1 MPNSNNRGDNFA
13 LKKESKDP
21 KVSGSLSPRIW
32 LIGGTSEGLAL
43 ARLIIQA
50 SLPCTVSVTTA
61 SAECRYPRDAAV
73 LKVQIQQFTPQAL
86 STFLRA
92 EKIAVI
98 LDASHPHAAEISTL
112 AMQAADA
119 NDIPYLR
126 FERPA
131 VDSHPDCVHSVE
143 TLASVLCEQY
153 LLNRRVL
160 LTLGAKALSQ
170 FRPWQSRSTLF
181 ARILPSQV
189 ALQAAIEAGFAPECL
204 IALRPPI
211 SMGMERALWRQWRID
226 LVITKASGQPG
237 GEGIKRQVAAALQV
251 DLIVIQRPRLVY
263 PQQTSDMEDAIA
275 FCQKTLTQRRS
286 PIQLPPTDEAQR
298 PE

>member
-1 MPNSNNRGDNFA
+1 MPNSNNPDNNFA
-13 LKKESKDP
+13 LKKENESP
-21 KVSGSLSPRIW
+21 NISGDVSPRIW

-43 ARLIIQA
+43 ARRLIKA

-61 SAECRYPRDAAV
+61 SAERRYPRDAL
-73 LKVQIQQFTPQAL
+73 LKVQIERFTPQTLA
-86 STFLRA
+86 TFLKL

-112 AMQAADA
+112 AMKTAEADH
-119 NDIPYLR
+119 IPYLR

-131 VDSHPDCVHSVE
+131 VIDPDPDCVKRVE
-143 TLASVLCEQY
+143 GLDAVLCDQY

-189 ALQAAIEAGFAPECL
+189 ALQAAIEAGFDPERL

-211 SMGMERALWRQWRID
+211 SMDMERALWRQWRID
-226 LVITKASGQPG
+226 QVITKASGQPG
-237 GEGIKRQVAAALQV
+237 GEGIKRQVAAALKINLV
-251 DLIVIQRPRLVY
+251 IIQRPPLVY
-263 PQQTSDMEDAIA
+263 PQQTSEMGDAIA
-275 FCQKTLTQRRS
+275 FCQRALTQRRS
-286 PIQLPPTDEAQR
+286 DDLHR
-298 PE
+298 KS